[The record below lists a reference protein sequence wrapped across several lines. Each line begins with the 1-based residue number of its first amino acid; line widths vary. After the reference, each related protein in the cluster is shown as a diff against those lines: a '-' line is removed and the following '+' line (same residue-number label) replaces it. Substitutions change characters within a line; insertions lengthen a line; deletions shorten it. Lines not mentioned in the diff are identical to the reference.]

1 MYKIWYKYENI
12 EYYCILYLIIYK
24 IEYHLINIFIIKMFL
39 PPRALALIKE
49 YSKPL
54 TRPDWR
60 TLRRLNMGHIYIHI
74 MNNKNKYYPPV
85 FNLFTRNIVRNYSYQ
100 YIVQAIKIEGKEKAS
115 IMLNIPIEILN
126 TIRIIRE
133 L

>member
-1 MYKIWYKYENI
+1 
-12 EYYCILYLIIYK
+12 
-24 IEYHLINIFIIKMFL
+24 MFL
-39 PPRALALIKE
+39 PARALTLIKE
-49 YSKPL
+49 YSRPL

-60 TLRRLNMGHIYIHI
+60 SIRRLNMGHIYIHI
-74 MNNKNKYYPPV
+74 MNNKNKYYPTV